1 MVNKPV
7 SVIFSSKAQ
16 KQITDAWLWYEER
29 QAGLGDRLIAE
40 VAKKTK
46 IVEQAPERYPIRY
59 KSYREVPISIF
70 PYILIYT
77 FNKRKNLVYILSI
90 FHTSINPK
98 KKYK

>member
-46 IVEQAPERYPIRY
+46 IVEQAPERILYVTNHIARCLYP
-59 KSYREVPISIF
+59 SS
-70 PYILIYT
+70 LT
-77 FNKRKNLVYILSI
+77 FLFTHLTNGKI
-90 FHTSINPK
+90 
-98 KKYK
+98 